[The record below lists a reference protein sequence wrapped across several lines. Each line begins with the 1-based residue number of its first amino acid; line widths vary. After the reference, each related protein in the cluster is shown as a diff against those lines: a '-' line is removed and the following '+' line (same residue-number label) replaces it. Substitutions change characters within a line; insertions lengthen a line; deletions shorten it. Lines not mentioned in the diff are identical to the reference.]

1 MADFVQIEWITGRPQ
16 TGADEDE
23 ARAIAAA
30 EAVFQ
35 REGVLP
41 ADAEADYREQWERLD
56 DEEPMTGAA
65 RVWIAARDAANLAA
79 TEGWHNPDGGS
90 VTINCYRV

>member
-1 MADFVQIEWITGRPQ
+1 MADHVQIEWCSGRPQ
-16 TGADEDE
+16 TGAEEDE

-35 REGVLP
+35 RAGVLP
-41 ADAEADYREQWERLD
+41 ADAEAAYREQWEKFD
-56 DEEPMTGAA
+56 GEEAMTGAA

-79 TEGWHNPDGGS
+79 TEGWDNPDGGS
-90 VTINCYRV
+90 VTINCYRI